1 MRENAEQRAVEERLA
16 KITSELRQIKVVL
29 VVLFLVSPVGV
40 YLFADF
46 THLIAALGVVGFWIA
61 MAVAGGFVLLLCLS
75 RLTKLH
81 KTLELS
87 QDELARIL
95 REHDRREGN
104 TPA

>member
-29 VVLFLVSPVGV
+29 VVLFLVSPVGM
-40 YLFADF
+40 YLFGDF
-46 THLIAALGVVGFWIA
+46 TRLIAALGVVGFWIA

-75 RLTKLH
+75 RLTKLR

-87 QDELARIL
+87 QDELERIL